1 MHQTYRCLVYFFAMN
16 GGKEIYMNLSNGSEV
31 TVRRYREQDVDA
43 IVSLIRRNFLEV
55 NVKDYG
61 EKAMKALAEHHDVNW
76 FKGVAAYANVYVFC
90 IGDEIIGVG
99 SISSF
104 WGSLTESILL
114 TIFVLP
120 ELHGKG
126 IGKYIIQTLEQDEL
140 FLRADRIEIP
150 ASITAV
156 EFYKKQGYNYKNG
169 IKELDDEGH
178 YRLEKFNVK
187 KGAD

>member
-1 MHQTYRCLVYFFAMN
+1 M
-16 GGKEIYMNLSNGSEV
+16 
-31 TVRRYREQDVDA
+31 
-43 IVSLIRRNFLEV
+43 
-55 NVKDYG
+55 
-61 EKAMKALAEHHDVNW
+61 
-76 FKGVAAYANVYVFC
+76 AAYANVYVFC
-90 IGDEIIGVG
+90 VEEEIIGVG

-120 ELHGKG
+120 ELHGNG
-126 IGKYIIQTLEQDEL
+126 IGRYIIQTLEQDEL

-156 EFYKKQGYNYKNG
+156 EFYKKQGYDYKNG
-169 IKELDDEGH
+169 VNELDNEGH

-187 KGAD
+187 KGVD